1 MKHMYCSV
9 WGIENERGSICM
21 TEFTVSE
28 RWEPVGGYEAY
39 CGNRYDREVDL
50 VPPWR
55 IRGRVCSR
63 CLAAFVGVMRK
74 IPEHTD
80 IYDSMVDRD
89 SSADLDSAEELEVI
103 VREQIRTKLDL

>member
-1 MKHMYCSV
+1 MEHMYCSV
-9 WGIENERGSICM
+9 YGIENERGSICM

-28 RWEPVGGYEAY
+28 RWEPVAGYEAY
-39 CGNRYDREVDL
+39 CGNRFDREVDL

-55 IRGRVCSR
+55 IRGRVCGQ

-74 IPEHTD
+74 RADHAD
-80 IYDSMVDRD
+80 IYDSIVERD
-89 SSADLDSAEELEVI
+89 SSGNLDSEEELEII